1 MHWERWQFED
11 ALIAERGSFSLC
23 SPLVKCAF
31 VLEPLVKRTFL
42 YLSLLWNVCFCTW
55 ASCEMNVSVPEPL
68 VKRRFLHLSL
78 LWNARFCTRVSE
90 WKGHHRRTLLR
101 KQRAFSPGP
110 SESNSALQLSLKK
123 GPEKTDMGEVRDCSV
138 FSLEPL
144 QRVKWKHVG
153 HTPVI
158 RKYEKDRSEWDW
170 PPPPTTTGR
179 SNPDSLGLGS
189 LTQHR
194 RPGVSTW

>member
-1 MHWERWQFED
+1 MEGTPQENAAQETGSSLSRALREQRCAATVFEER
-11 ALIAERGSFSLC
+11 
-23 SPLVKCAF
+23 
-31 VLEPLVKRTFL
+31 
-42 YLSLLWNVCFCTW
+42 
-55 ASCEMNVSVPEPL
+55 
-68 VKRRFLHLSL
+68 
-78 LWNARFCTRVSE
+78 AR
-90 WKGHHRRTLLR
+90 
-101 KQRAFSPGP
+101 
-110 SESNSALQLSLKK
+110 
-123 GPEKTDMGEVRDCSV
+123 KTDMGDVRDCSV

-170 PPPPTTTGR
+170 PPPPTTTGC

-194 RPGVSTW
+194 RPGVST